1 MKKVL
6 DLVLAVLL
14 LGAFALGA
22 YSVGQAVTRESDE
35 GFIQSST
42 ETSTAKASTGDS
54 KFDLSERLRE
64 NRPAVFAIVLVLVAI
79 LLVTLLSATRTSIR
93 RRRSKHRPPW
103 RLRQ

>member
-1 MKKVL
+1 MKKAL
-6 DLVLAVLL
+6 DLVLIVLL
-14 LGAFALGA
+14 LAALGFGA

-35 GFIQSST
+35 GFTQSSS

-54 KFDLSERLRE
+54 EVDLTERLRE

-93 RRRSKHRPPW
+93 RRRSKQRPPW
-103 RLRQ
+103 RLRH